1 MKKLNIFQRSDW
13 DRDGKLDFEEFK
25 ALIFRSKMSKS
36 ESMFSAD
43 SQTDY
48 SSSTSSSSSGRNW
61 KISKSGKS
69 GSGSG
74 SDSSYKISNSS
85 SAHSNMSTEV
95 SFSLSSN
102 KIKSRKTWSKLG
114 YEEVYQE
121 DYNEQDFEA
130 NTNTNNPR
138 KSVQK
143 LQQLKTNIYEF
154 LEERISKIL
163 STKGR

>member
-1 MKKLNIFQRSDW
+1 
-13 DRDGKLDFEEFK
+13 
-25 ALIFRSKMSKS
+25 
-36 ESMFSAD
+36 MFSAD
-43 SQTDY
+43 SVVEQ
-48 SSSTSSSSSGRNW
+48 SSSSRSW
-61 KISKSGKS
+61 KMSKSGKS
-69 GSGSG
+69 
-74 SDSSYKISNSS
+74 DSAYKMCSSS

-102 KIKSRKTWSKLG
+102 KIKSRKTWNKLG

-121 DYNEQDFEA
+121 DYNEPELEA

-138 KSVQK
+138 KSVKK